1 MWIQKIVML
10 NPKSNVDNRK
20 KKHIVYFS
28 ELTYTSAKE
37 SDEDKSEL
45 N

>member
-1 MWIQKIVML
+1 MWIKKIVML

-20 KKHIVYFS
+20 KKRIVYFP
-28 ELTYTSAKE
+28 ELTYTFAKE
-37 SDEDKSEL
+37 SDEDKSEW